1 MACATDLMGVALPCQ
16 DKFLLFQ
23 LESLFSN
30 FSLIGF
36 RSLDLLVEK
45 KRGTPK
51 YFKFGGS
58 LFIPNS
64 F

>member
-1 MACATDLMGVALPCQ
+1 MACAIDLMRVALPCQ

-23 LESLFSN
+23 PESLFSS

-36 RSLDLLVEK
+36 RSLDLLAEK
-45 KRGTPK
+45 NRGTPK

-58 LFIPNS
+58 LLIP
-64 F
+64 